1 MLKFFH
7 SYNKYYKENWTF
19 FFPDCFRGWFLYS
32 PTWLAADPYHL
43 VAAVGSS
50 MEKLEEF
57 NPESQSVEDWL
68 ESFEARAD
76 CLNIT
81 NGDKKKWG
89 DVNQWLGVLEDE
101 FWRT

>member
-1 MLKFFH
+1 
-7 SYNKYYKENWTF
+7 
-19 FFPDCFRGWFLYS
+19 
-32 PTWLAADPYHL
+32 
-43 VAAVGSS
+43 

-81 NGDKKKWG
+81 NGDKKSE
-89 DVNQWLGVLEDE
+89 VV
-101 FWRT
+101 